1 MESVLMVMLRWVEYI
16 APPFLRVLLILEFYR
31 GEKNRE
37 KIVVPE
43 VHVHDSE
50 CVQDTDQWSEK
61 VLFIH
66 SSFIEKRCFK
76 MMFNYNYKNKMTVTL

>member
-1 MESVLMVMLRWVEYI
+1 MESVLIVMICQVEYI
-16 APPFLRVLLILEFYR
+16 APPFPRVLLILEFYR

-43 VHVHDSE
+43 VHVYDSE
-50 CVQDTDQWSEK
+50 CVQETHQWSEK

-66 SSFIEKRCFK
+66 SAFTQKRCFK
-76 MMFNYNYKNKMTVTL
+76 IVFNYNYKNKMTVIL